1 MKTPF
6 KETEPKREHTTNER
20 EKKSEKKKPCKK

>member
-6 KETEPKREHTTNER
+6 KETEPKREHTMNKR
-20 EKKSEKKKPCKK
+20 EKKSEKKKTM